1 MHTSKYLFYYLDCT
15 VVILNHNKKIK
26 CTTIRFFRI
35 KPITATLEPL
45 SFDASSWFDETT
57 APQYAQ
63 LYSEE
68 NGYWKPSKTNENEY
82 LQIYLG
88 YPETVYGV
96 EVSGNPIN
104 DEYVTSYK
112 VAYSLDGISYSY
124 VLYHGQPEVIFKLYL
139 YDINQ
144 MYYKHRVNL

>member
-1 MHTSKYLFYYLDCT
+1 M
-15 VVILNHNKKIK
+15 
-26 CTTIRFFRI
+26 
-35 KPITATLEPL
+35 

-63 LYSEE
+63 LYSVE
-68 NGYWKPSKTNENEY
+68 NGYWKPSKTSENEY

-96 EVSGNPIN
+96 EVSGNPLT

-124 VLYHGQPEVIFKLYL
+124 VLYHGQPEVIAKFYL
-139 YDINQ
+139 YNINQ
-144 MYYKHRVNL
+144 IYYKHRINYS

>member
-1 MHTSKYLFYYLDCT
+1 
-15 VVILNHNKKIK
+15 
-26 CTTIRFFRI
+26 
-35 KPITATLEPL
+35 L
-45 SFDASSWFDETT
+45 SFDASSWFDDYT

-68 NGYWKPSKTNENEY
+68 NGYWKPSKTSENEY

-96 EVSGNPIN
+96 EVSGSLLT

-124 VLYHGQPEVIFKLYL
+124 VSYHGQPEVIVKFYL
-139 YDINQ
+139 YKINQ
-144 MYYKHRVNL
+144 MYIYIV